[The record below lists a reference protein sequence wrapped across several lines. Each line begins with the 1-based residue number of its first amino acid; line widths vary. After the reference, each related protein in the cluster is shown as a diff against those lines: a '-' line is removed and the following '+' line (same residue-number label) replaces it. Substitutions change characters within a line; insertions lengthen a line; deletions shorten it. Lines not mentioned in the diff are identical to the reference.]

1 MRLCDFSTFVCS
13 SCFGTGMRCRDSGK
27 QDKHVPCSLCSMS
40 LLACP
45 CAATVSIN
53 FPFSQTRE
61 AREAPEI
68 RDTASIFFFN
78 FFALCP
84 RAFDAPLLLGL
95 SARILKMFIF
105 SMKVNVTTRNF
116 AKILCDL
123 NTT

>member
-13 SCFGTGMRCRDSGK
+13 SCFGTGMRCRDSV

-45 CAATVSIN
+45 CVATVSVN
-53 FPFSQTRE
+53 FPFSETRE

-68 RDTASIFFFN
+68 RDTASFFFFFN

-84 RAFDAPLLLGL
+84 RAFDALLLLGL

-105 SMKVNVTTRNF
+105 LLKVNITTRNF